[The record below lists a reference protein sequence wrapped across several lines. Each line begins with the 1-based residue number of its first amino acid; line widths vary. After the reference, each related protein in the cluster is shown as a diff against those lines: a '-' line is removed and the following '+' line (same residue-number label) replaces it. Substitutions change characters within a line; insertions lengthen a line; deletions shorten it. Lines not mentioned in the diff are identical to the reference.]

1 MKIYLISDYKYF
13 NQVQEALEGVSSV
26 HTEVAKADYY
36 NIEEEITPQIV
47 SAIKNCEVVVADIS
61 NERPNLYYEIGI
73 AHALNK
79 PVILVSQTDN
89 FNKYSLLT
97 YRFYKYDI
105 NATGVKQLTH
115 YFNEILGNS
124 TALDELKPLKAKKN
138 LDFPT
143 HHNIYANNVRLN
155 EILNLKGS
163 SKNNALEKW
172 LYSLLREIP
181 GFEVTQNAA
190 LRDREYD
197 FIVWNMNGNADLERL
212 GNPIPIEVKASN
224 RINNNDIYSLVT
236 KAKLQ
241 GFQSFILITTAE
253 ANSGTYQLL
262 ESLKHQGGVSIILL
276 DKSILEEI
284 NHPQDLLKAIIKS
297 YRNLFIS

>member
-1 MKIYLISDYKYF
+1 MKIYLISDYRYF
-13 NQVQEALEGVSSV
+13 NQVQEALQGVSSV
-26 HTEVAKADYY
+26 QVEVARADYY
-36 NIEEEITPQIV
+36 NIEEEVTPQIV
-47 SAIKNCEVVVADIS
+47 AAIRSCDVVVADIS

-79 PVILVSQTDN
+79 PVIIVSQTDN

-105 NATGVKQLTH
+105 DATGVKQLKN

-124 TALDELKPLKAKKN
+124 RALEELKPLKAKKN
-138 LDFPT
+138 LIFAVNPT
-143 HHNIYANNVRLN
+143 IYANNIHLN
-155 EILNLKGS
+155 EILSLKGS

-172 LYSLLREIP
+172 LYGLLRQIP

-197 FIVWNMNGNADLERL
+197 FIVWNMNGNSDLDRL
-212 GNPIPIEVKASN
+212 GNPIPIEVKATN

-253 ANSGTYQLL
+253 ANSATYQLL
-262 ESLKHQGGVSIILL
+262 ESLKQKGGVSIIIL
-276 DKSILEEI
+276 DKIILEGI
-284 NHPQDLLKAIIKS
+284 NSSEDLLKAIIKS
-297 YRNLFIS
+297 YRSLFIP